1 MTRSVNQY
9 RFLWKNNIH
18 PPIRPANQDE
28 NLGINFMC
36 PNPAQ
41 LITFFHVINV
51 PGLYIQGSKVS
62 KVQSEQ
68 ILNQALL
75 MCKFPGC
82 LSQKAQI

>member
-1 MTRSVNQY
+1 
-9 RFLWKNNIH
+9 
-18 PPIRPANQDE
+18 
-28 NLGINFMC
+28 MC

-41 LITFFHVINV
+41 LITFFRVINV

-62 KVQSEQ
+62 KEQSEQ

-82 LSQKAQI
+82 LLQKAQI